1 MSVHNVMAHL
11 LVYINVCMSSSC
23 CPHLHLIWLRSDV
36 VCQDTLLFITS
47 VSLNA
52 VSPSAHVH
60 LYQVQSPYKLVQVE
74 TPRTFQQGDP
84 WEGRV

>member
-1 MSVHNVMAHL
+1 MLSPFTPD
-11 LVYINVCMSSSC
+11 LVEIRRCLSRHAAVYKC
-23 CPHLHLIWLRSDV
+23 
-36 VCQDTLLFITS
+36 